1 MAESDGSQSEAER
14 HRRNTIGM
22 ALLLD
27 QIHQH
32 DSLSLTAQDKILPII
47 SHTPLPAE
55 TIPSVSRVELWSYYL
70 YGVGPMSYSLTLF
83 QSLATSA
90 GYDPDLG
97 PGSPCTADR
106 CIIPF
111 GGNGQTKSVS
121 SVVLIANGISFGIM
135 TILFTSLGALAD
147 YRQYGRWILF
157 IMTLLCWASQFSVM
171 ALTDSSRWKE
181 GMVLYILGFV
191 TYGATLVFYA
201 AQFPII
207 ASNTPKS
214 RHLTDDLHTNKITE
228 ASFELEQSLERSRI
242 SNISTVHSNIG
253 YLFVSVIN
261 LSVLLPLANNSRV
274 NNYTI
279 VLTNVYWI
287 IVGIW
292 WFVFQNPRP
301 GPPLP
306 RGQNPFTIGWHQLYA
321 AFKNA
326 TQLPYT
332 FTYLVAFFLLA
343 DGLNTTGTLISIIQS
358 NTVNFSFL
366 ENTYLGIAQAVT
378 SIISTLAFW
387 YIQKHWKLKTKHMF
401 VVTNLV
407 TVLIPLW
414 GTLGIWINVIGFHNR
429 WEFWAYNII
438 FGMFQAP
445 YYSYSQTI
453 MAELSPPGHEN
464 MFFALFG
471 FSNRASS
478 IIGPNVIQV
487 IIDRTGSNW
496 SGFPFLFAICL
507 LPSIIILLCV
517 DLEKG
522 RQDAL
527 KWKMKQS

>member
-1 MAESDGSQSEAER
+1 
-14 HRRNTIGM
+14 M

-32 DSLSLTAQDKILPII
+32 DSISLTGQDKILPII
-47 SHTPLPAE
+47 TQTPPPAE
-55 TIPSVSRVELWSYYL
+55 TVPTVTRLELWAYYL
-70 YGVGPMSYSLTLF
+70 YYNGNNGVGPMSYSMTLF
-83 QSLATSA
+83 QALATAA

-97 PGSPCTADR
+97 PGSTCTADR
-106 CIIPF
+106 CIIAF

-135 TILFTSLGALAD
+135 TIMFTSLGALAD
-147 YRQYGRWILF
+147 YRNYGRWILF
-157 IMTLLCWASQFSVM
+157 IMTVLCWASQFSVM
-171 ALTDSSRWKE
+171 ALTDPSRWKV

-207 ASNTPKS
+207 ALNTLKS
-214 RHLTDDLHTNKITE
+214 RHLTEDLQNNKITE
-228 ASFELEQSLERSRI
+228 ATCELEQSLERSRI

-253 YLFVSVIN
+253 YLFVSIIN
-261 LSVLLPLANNSRV
+261 LSVLLPLANNPRV

-279 VLTNVYWI
+279 VLTNAYW
-287 IVGIW
+287 VLLGVW

-306 RGQNPFTIGWHQLYA
+306 RGQNPFTIGWHQLYV

-366 ENTYLGIAQAVT
+366 ENTYLGISQAVT

-387 YIQKHWKLKTKHMF
+387 YIQKNWKLKTKNMF

-407 TVLIPLW
+407 TVLVPLW
-414 GTLGIWINVIGFHNR
+414 GTIGIWTHKFGFRNR
-429 WEFWAYNII
+429 WEFWAYNVI
-438 FGMFQAP
+438 FGLFQAP

-453 MAELSPPGHEN
+453 MAELSPPGQEN

-487 IIDRTGSNW
+487 IIDHTGSDW
-496 SGFPFLFAICL
+496 TGFPFLFAICL
-507 LPSIIILLCV
+507 LSSGIIFLLV

-522 RQDAL
+522 RRDAL
-527 KWKMKQS
+527 RWKMKQS

>member
-1 MAESDGSQSEAER
+1 MD
-14 HRRNTIGM
+14 
-22 ALLLD
+22 LLLD

-32 DSLSLTAQDKILPII
+32 DSLSLSPNDKVLPIY
-47 SHTPLPAE
+47 SHTPQDVEIVPTVTRL
-55 TIPSVSRVELWSYYL
+55 ELWSYYL

-83 QSLATSA
+83 QAMATSA

-97 PGSPCTADR
+97 PGSSCTADR
-106 CIIPF
+106 CVIPF
-111 GGNGQTKSVS
+111 GGNGRTKSVS
-121 SVVLIANGISFGIM
+121 SVVLIANGIAFGIM
-135 TILFTSLGALAD
+135 TLLFTSLGALAD
-147 YRQYGRWILF
+147 YRQYGRWIL
-157 IMTLLCWASQFSVM
+157 IVMTLLCWASQFSVM
-171 ALTDSSRWKE
+171 TLTDPSRWKV
-181 GMVLYILGFV
+181 GMVLYIMGFV

-207 ASNTPKS
+207 ASNTPQS
-214 RHLTDDLHTNKITE
+214 RQLTEDLRNNKITE
-228 ASFELEQSLERSRI
+228 TTCELEQSLERSRI

-253 YLFVSVIN
+253 YLFISVIN
-261 LSVLLPLANNSRV
+261 LSVLLPLANHPLV

-279 VLTNVYWI
+279 VLTNAYW
-287 IVGIW
+287 VLAGVW
-292 WFVFQNPRP
+292 WFIFQNPRP
-301 GPPLP
+301 GPSLP
-306 RGQNPFTIGWHQLYA
+306 RGENPLTIGWHQLHI

-326 TQLPYT
+326 AQLPYT

-343 DGLNTTGTLISIIQS
+343 DGLNTSGTLISIVQS

-366 ENTYLGIAQAVT
+366 ENTYLGISQAIT
-378 SIISTLAFW
+378 SIISTLGFW
-387 YIQKHWKLKTKHMF
+387 YIQKNWKLKTKNMF

-414 GTLGIWINVIGFHNR
+414 GTLGIWTRGVGFHNR

-438 FGMFQAP
+438 FGLFQAP

-453 MAELSPPGHEN
+453 MAELSPPGQEN

-487 IIDRTGSNW
+487 IIDHTGSNW
-496 SGFPFLFAICL
+496 SGFPFLFAICFL
-507 LPSIIILLCV
+507 SSLVIFLYV

-522 RQDAL
+522 RDDAL
-527 KWKMKQS
+527 KWKMKQA